1 MDDLDLV
8 QAIPGAALNTR
19 VINGSAGGARFRL
32 TCLRGEK
39 IVLDDGDSPVTLM
52 TEGYFLMLS
61 WAQTDALRRCAANG
75 ETVLIEMA
83 DGSRREI
90 SAYPRRPT

>member
-8 QAIPGAALNTR
+8 WAIPGAATDTR
-19 VINGSAGGARFRL
+19 VTNGNADRARLRL
-32 TCLRGEK
+32 TCLRGDK
-39 IVLDDGDSPVTLM
+39 IVPDNGDRPATLM

-83 DGSRREI
+83 DGSRCEF
-90 SAYPRRPT
+90 SDYPRRPT